1 VLTDVKK
8 TTKPGRRSKSAVAD
22 RALPPVEESWNRIR
36 SWFSV
41 NAGGPAGRL
50 AASEAELID
59 VQNRFE
65 VDLPEELI
73 SWWRLP
79 RTARVELAPGYPED
93 FTPEQALTARDEA
106 LQEFRAELFPIELF
120 GDEPFANPPIDAGA
134 GSPSA
139 FYSPLFVPVLGDRG
153 DGSHLFIDLRRG
165 PEQGCVM
172 GWTSLTQEA
181 TGPKWKSLTH
191 LFHDLAEGLY
201 RRTRVGLWSHTRNRI
216 PVTAGSGWVM
226 SRDLYTGEPTWKW
239 ACDVLPPEE
248 HFPGPRGNVARG
260 FMMLAGQTLKRQSL
274 TSASDEYSLV
284 HQHTGDLV
292 FYNNTDGR
300 VLWSSHTYG
309 SSVGGCS
316 LGPDGNLVIYDV
328 EGYIVWQSGT
338 AGNPGAV
345 LIIEDGGNAVIY
357 SADRVPLWSI
367 GTGSR

>member
-1 VLTDVKK
+1 MCTDVKK
-8 TTKPGRRSKSAVAD
+8 TTKLVRRSISASAE

-41 NAGGPAGRL
+41 NAGGPSGRL
-50 AASEAELID
+50 AASEAELRD

-65 VDLPEELI
+65 VELPEELI

-93 FTPEQALTARDEA
+93 FTPEQALNTREA
-106 LQEFRAELFPIELF
+106 ALSEFRPELFPIELF
-120 GDEPFANPPIDAGA
+120 GDELLRNEPLDDQA

-139 FYSPLFVPVLGDRG
+139 FYSPFFVPVLGDRS
-153 DGSHLFIDLRRG
+153 DGSHLFIDLRQG
-165 PEQGCVM
+165 PERGCLM

-181 TGPKWKSLTH
+181 TGPKWKSLSH

-201 RRTRVGLWSHTRNRI
+201 NRTRVGLWSHTRNRI
-216 PVTAGSGWVM
+216 PITPGSGWVM
-226 SRDLYTGEPTWKW
+226 SLDLYTDEPTWKW
-239 ACDVLPPEE
+239 ACEVLPPESE
-248 HFPGPRGNVARG
+248 FPGPRGEVARG
-260 FMMLAGQTLKRQSL
+260 CVMLPGQSLKRQSL

-309 SSVGGCS
+309 SSVGGCV
-316 LGPDGNLVIYDV
+316 LGHDGNLVIYDV

-338 AGNPGAV
+338 AGNPGAMLV
-345 LIIEDGGNAVIY
+345 IEDAGSAVIY
-357 SADRVPLWSI
+357 SADRVRLWSA
-367 GTGSR
+367 GPGPR